1 MNRVCTIKRKT
12 AETDIELNLNLDGK
26 GSFKGSTGIGFLD
39 HMLELFSKHG
49 LMDLEIHAKGD
60 LQVDCHHLIEDT
72 GIVLGN
78 AIKEALKDKAGIK
91 RYGTSFVPMDESL
104 ATVFLDISSRP
115 FLVFHAEFTVD
126 RLGDFDTEMVEEF
139 FRAAAF
145 NGGLTLH
152 ARVLYGKNN
161 HHMVEAL
168 FKAFGR
174 ALGEAST
181 LDSRITGVMSTKG
194 IL

>member
-104 ATVFLDISSRP
+104 ATVSLDISSRP